1 MNWLFLRGLTRE
13 QRHWGRFKLIFERD
27 FHGTQVYCL
36 DLPGTGT
43 EVSRDSPSSI
53 NAIVDDLRN
62 RWLALRAATE
72 GEWGLMSISL
82 GSMCGM
88 NWVSRFENDFSR
100 IVTINTS
107 AANLSHLFKRLRPE
121 MLGGVLKSGLLDRD
135 PLLKERNIL
144 SMTTN
149 HSDEMI
155 YELSHE
161 WANYAREAPVAKSTA
176 VNQVIAAVTF
186 VAPPKIQIPLLVL
199 SSAKDRFTH
208 PDCSQAIARHF
219 HAPIAVHEAAGHDL
233 PLEDSEWVVREVKK
247 WMGKL

>member
-13 QRHWGRFKLIFERD
+13 QRHWGRFKMIFERD
-27 FHGTQVYCL
+27 FEGSQVYCL

-43 EVSRDSPSSI
+43 EVSRESPATI
-53 NAIVDDLRN
+53 PAIVNDLRD

-100 IVTINTS
+100 IVTINSS

-135 PLLKERNIL
+135 PLLKERKIL

-149 HSDEMI
+149 HSQEVI
-155 YELSHE
+155 YELAHE

-176 VNQVIAAVTF
+176 VNQVMAAISF
-186 VAPPKIQIPLLVL
+186 FAPQKIQIPMLVL
-199 SSAKDRFTH
+199 SSANDRFTH
-208 PDCSQAIARHF
+208 PDCSKDLATHF
-219 HAPIAVHEAAGHDL
+219 KSQLVVHESAGHDL